1 MINTKTPLK
10 VVFVCFLFVF
20 NATYNNISIISWRSV
35 LLVEEPGGLWENN
48 RPVTRHWQ
56 TLLYTSPWSRFGFAT
71 VVIGTGC
78 TVSCKSNYHTISTIP
93 TIWLMLINM
102 LQEDYDQLR
111 PLAYPETDVFLICFA
126 INNKTSFDNIT
137 DKWIPEIKKHCPDVP
152 VVIVGCK
159 MGKTFLSR
167 TPPYLMRE

>member
-1 MINTKTPLK
+1 MTILSVCSFVWWCLTPNLS
-10 VVFVCFLFVF
+10 
-20 NATYNNISIISWRSV
+20 NISVVSWRSV

-56 TLLYTSPWSRFGFAT
+56 TLLYTSPWSRFWFATT

-78 TVSCKSNYHTISTIP
+78 TVSCKSNYHTITAVP

-111 PLAYPETDVFLICFA
+111 PLAYPKTDVFLICFA

-152 VVIVGCK
+152 LVIVGCK

-167 TPPYLMRE
+167 TPPY